1 MPLSGG
7 HKYLKTKEKAKPL
20 DSQLKILGMTK
31 EVDARLNFRHD
42 KKSGI
47 PQRIKTRL
55 PRQAKNSKANSQREA
70 RKPQEDYNLRR
81 DLQSFGGF
89 KRKQKSH
96 RFRQTLAFSFSHLAR
111 NFRMDFH
118 SKALSFLSFKQKLF
132 LPSSGLTPQNRWQI

>member
-42 KKSGI
+42 KKSGTL
-47 PQRIKTRL
+47 QRIKTRL

-70 RKPQEDYNLRR
+70 RKPQGDY
-81 DLQSFGGF
+81 
-89 KRKQKSH
+89 K
-96 RFRQTLAFSFSHLAR
+96 T
-111 NFRMDFH
+111 
-118 SKALSFLSFKQKLF
+118 
-132 LPSSGLTPQNRWQI
+132 